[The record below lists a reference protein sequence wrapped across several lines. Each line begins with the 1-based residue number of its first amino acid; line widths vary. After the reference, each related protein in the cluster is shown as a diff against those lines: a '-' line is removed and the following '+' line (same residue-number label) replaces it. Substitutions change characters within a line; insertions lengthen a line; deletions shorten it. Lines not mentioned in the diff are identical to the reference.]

1 MFAFVSL
8 WTGAFWGRPTWGTYW
23 VWDAR
28 LTSTLILLFLYLG
41 YIALRSAI
49 DYPRRADRASAL
61 LALVGVV
68 NVPIIYFSVKW
79 WNTLHQGASVS
90 MTAAPKMAQTMLLTM
105 LIMAFAAWF
114 YTIAVALHRVRSIIL
129 EREAHTDWVRA
140 LVQRSP
146 R

>member
-1 MFAFVSL
+1 
-8 WTGAFWGRPTWGTYW
+8 
-23 VWDAR
+23 
-28 LTSTLILLFLYLG
+28 
-41 YIALRSAI
+41 
-49 DYPRRADRASAL
+49 
-61 LALVGVV
+61 V

-90 MTAAPKMAQTMLLTM
+90 MTAAPKMAQTMLVTM

-146 R
+146 Q